1 MDCLF
6 CKIVKKE
13 IVSDLVFENNNICSF
28 RDINPKAPIHF
39 LIIPKKHFVSVN
51 DLNEKDKDLIGEM
64 VLTAKK
70 LAEDFNISKGYKLLF
85 NVGRGAGQVV
95 DHIHLHLMG
104 GW

>member
-85 NVGRGAGQVV
+85 NVGKGAGQVV